1 MSTKNSSMAR
11 IMAILNQRPV
21 LVEPCIVMLD
31 ALNESCTKEEALQR
45 GRACL
50 AAALKNQPGG
60 VAETDTEK
68 GAISRD

>member
-1 MSTKNSSMAR
+1 MANKNSSVAK
-11 IMAILNQRPV
+11 IMAILYQHPV
-21 LVEPCIVMLD
+21 LIDPCTVMLS